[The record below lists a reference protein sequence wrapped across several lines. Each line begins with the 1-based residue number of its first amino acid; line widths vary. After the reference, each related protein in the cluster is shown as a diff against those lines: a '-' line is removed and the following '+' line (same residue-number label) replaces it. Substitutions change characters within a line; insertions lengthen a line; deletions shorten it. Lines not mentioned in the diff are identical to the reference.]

1 MQHVIQTTRAPCD
14 TASQGDL
21 AGRLRHSSDIP
32 KFFPGRAELPAAPVT
47 QLAMETNHRLAK
59 GFGVSIKRI
68 EQARAELKIPEP
80 KIIRERFK
88 PLEDI

>member
-1 MQHVIQTTRAPCD
+1 VIQ
-14 TASQGDL
+14 
-21 AGRLRHSSDIP
+21 LRKVTWLDAYAIP
-32 KFFPGRAELPAAPVT
+32 ATFTKFFPGRAELPAAPVT